1 MNTSLI
7 LAPTNK
13 TAMVTL
19 GSPLFRDFFVLYLL
33 TDYDV
38 LALHLSNF
46 HQKHGMTVTIPDRS
60 DNPINNKKVDR
71 YHLFPT
77 TVEELVRI
85 LCGTPRTS
93 TALRQLAEQGTNIVS
108 NPITTDPEELSFR
121 LAHEVSIQARTPE
134 WIQQHGICLDNL
146 TPGSSTLNAIKV
158 EDTPASSTQV
168 AYDKGTVSSTSTTT
182 PTGAVGQ
189 GAMAQ
194 RFIAKGEII
203 VATPLLHIPDRGAL
217 SNFPV
222 HRIKEVTTTRLRDL
236 DTGIT
241 TTTHKELTVLRR
253 DSSGIQ
259 PPMTG
264 LVDDPND
271 SKDHETTATQGHEQL
286 LVNYCFGHGES
297 SLLLCPVT
305 NVILINHCSDRTQQ
319 CGPEG
324 PNAMFQWATKLDGN
338 TQLWLN
344 KTLED
349 IIMVRRRQ

>member
-1 MNTSLI
+1 
-7 LAPTNK
+7 
-13 TAMVTL
+13 
-19 GSPLFRDFFVLYLL
+19 
-33 TDYDV
+33 V

-46 HQKHGMTVTIPDRS
+46 HQKQGMTVTIPEQS
-60 DNPINNKKVDR
+60 DNPNNNKKVDR

-93 TALRQLAEQGTNIVS
+93 TALRQLAEQGTSIAP
-108 NPITTDPEELSFR
+108 NPIATDSKELSFR

-134 WIQQHGICLDNL
+134 WIQQHGICLDHL
-146 TPGSSTLNAIKV
+146 APGRSTLN
-158 EDTPASSTQV
+158 TPASSTQ
-168 AYDKGTVSSTSTTT
+168 ADYDKGTVSSTSTTT

-217 SNFPV
+217 STFPV
-222 HRIKEVTTTRLRDL
+222 HRIKEVTTSRLRDL

-241 TTTHKELTVLRR
+241 TTTQKEHTVLRR

-264 LVDDPND
+264 LVDDQND
-271 SKDHETTATQGHEQL
+271 SKDHETTATQRHEQL

-344 KTLED
+344 KTVED
-349 IIMVRRRQ
+349 IIMVRIRQ